1 MAQHFILPTIF
12 SVFIGIWYWTFQ
24 TQTGTI
30 SKVTLHIFTVIART
44 FYGMLVSLPFEL
56 VLQIVLARMLTWIF
70 FLILAV
76 DILQIIIILQDF
88 NHYILSD
95 AIGVLFG
102 ILYVILDLFFL
113 FQVYALSTTHQLGIR
128 KIKPKN
134 KDVIGFNKGANI
146 LKEIKY

>member
-1 MAQHFILPTIF
+1 
-12 SVFIGIWYWTFQ
+12 
-24 TQTGTI
+24 
-30 SKVTLHIFTVIART
+30 
-44 FYGMLVSLPFEL
+44 MLVSLPFEL